1 MNYATILANDNE
13 NKTEEI
19 FVFRRFFLKYLNN
32 LKWEQQKSEDFS
44 EEEKVYR
51 HGMGRTL
58 NNYLE

>member
-1 MNYATILANDNE
+1 
-13 NKTEEI
+13 
-19 FVFRRFFLKYLNN
+19 LNN